1 MQRTLELTFEEQ
13 TLTELEVLARAQG
26 STIQLMAQEVVRQYA
41 RDRTKPNTG
50 QKLEQEIAAYQ
61 SMHAG
66 LLQKYPGKYV
76 AVHKGQVVDFDLDQ
90 LALYFRVRKL
100 FPGEEILIRQVR
112 PEIERIL
119 QFRSTER
126 PDVVE
131 RQVVLLVPLSGVQT
145 CAATDAGI

>member
-26 STIQLMAQEVVRQYA
+26 STIQRMAQEAVRQYA

-50 QKLEQEIAAYQ
+50 QKLEQEIAAYH

-66 LLQKYPGKYV
+66 LLQKYAGKYV

-112 PEIERIL
+112 PEVERTL
-119 QFRSTER
+119 QFRSPRFER
-126 PDVVE
+126 E
-131 RQVVLLVPLSGVQT
+131 
-145 CAATDAGI
+145 